1 MKISTKG
8 RYALRLM
15 IDIAHQDKDAIVPLK
30 DVSNRQE
37 ISIKYLEQIVPSL
50 TKAELIRSVRGPR
63 GGYTLTREVE
73 DYTIKDIIEA
83 AEGPISCVS
92 CLVEDAK
99 RCPRYENCPTIHFY
113 EGLNQHIAQYLDQY
127 TLLDLMDNGCNF
139 LK

>member
-15 IDIAHQDKDAIVPLK
+15 IDIAQQNKDEIVPLK
-30 DVSNRQE
+30 DVSSRQE

-63 GGYTLTREVE
+63 GGYVLTREPHE
-73 DYTIKDIIEA
+73 YTVRDIIEA

-92 CLVEDAK
+92 CLVDDAK
-99 RCPRYENCPTIHFY
+99 ECPRYATCPTIHFY
-113 EGLNQHIAQYLDQY
+113 EGLNQHISEYLEQY
-127 TLLDLMDNGCNF
+127 TLVDLMNGTCNY
-139 LK
+139 L